1 MISIIIPTYNN
12 LDYLKLCLKSLK
24 KNSTFKHEIIIHIN
38 DGSDGTLNF
47 VKSKNYKHTNSDINI
62 GLCSSINKA
71 AKLVSNKYILYS
83 HDDMYFCPNWDK
95 VLLDE
100 VKNLNHDNFYLSGT
114 MIEPNSGHIVCD
126 FGIDLDTFKED
137 ELLSRYKSINFYDHQ
152 GTHFAPHLVSK
163 KMWDKV
169 GGFSEEF
176 NPGIGSDPDF
186 NMKLWKE
193 GVRIFKGLNDFK
205 VYHFGSL
212 TTRKKKNF
220 IQNRGDKTFL
230 KKWGITTKFF
240 KKHYLKSKTKY
251 NGPLKEPD
259 KTLGYIFG
267 LLSCKIQSIF
277 LLY

>member
-1 MISIIIPTYNN
+1 MISIVIPTYNN

-47 VKSKNYKHTNSDINI
+47 VKSNNYKHTNSDINI

-126 FGIDLDTFKED
+126 FGIDIGTFKED
-137 ELLSRYKSINFYDHQ
+137 ELLS
-152 GTHFAPHLVSK
+152 G
-163 KMWDKV
+163 
-169 GGFSEEF
+169 
-176 NPGIGSDPDF
+176 
-186 NMKLWKE
+186 
-193 GVRIFKGLNDFK
+193 
-205 VYHFGSL
+205 
-212 TTRKKKNF
+212 
-220 IQNRGDKTFL
+220 
-230 KKWGITTKFF
+230 
-240 KKHYLKSKTKY
+240 
-251 NGPLKEPD
+251 
-259 KTLGYIFG
+259 
-267 LLSCKIQSIF
+267 
-277 LLY
+277 